1 MNLPKIAAFVYHRPR
16 IEPMTND
23 RLAYQQQKIAS
34 LEKECASLR
43 RELTR
48 LTAQQL
54 EQERIDSINKNL
66 LKQTNEQ
73 LLQCNALSQRE
84 NISKSDFLAN
94 MSHEIRT
101 PLNIILGMANLLAET
116 ELDTVQVQYL
126 TSLRVTGRQL
136 MEILNNILEFSRID
150 AGKITV
156 EPEPFSLHKIIQQIE
171 ASALPLCLQKK
182 LKFHVDHDPLLVME
196 RIGDALK
203 IFQILLNLINN
214 AVKFTRSGTITFAIQ
229 EDYTAGNDIVFMVI
243 DTGIGISED
252 QQENIFDRFT
262 QANDSLS
269 QQQGGAGLGLAIS
282 EKLTNAMGG
291 KLRVKSVLGQGSI
304 FSCHLPLP
312 PAAPSER
319 RRLRLDASLIL
330 PENFPDLKIL
340 VVDDVV
346 ENIEV
351 IKMYLKEYP
360 VHILAAANGQ
370 EALDY
375 FADGNFDLILMDVR
389 MPVMDGITATKEIR
403 RRETEN
409 ARPAQVILAVTAHAF
424 QEQKN
429 KFLRAGFDGVLTK
442 PYSKR
447 ELIQTLFKFTRKD
460 QPLAAPE
467 KMGNKAIGYCL
478 ENDTSEKIPGSFSN
492 MVPDLL
498 QTISSDLT
506 LMKSFLQDGKYENI
520 YATAHSLK
528 GVAGMFG
535 FQKLAS
541 LITDL
546 AQTIKAGDAIVADE
560 LFAVLDMY
568 VVELQTQFTSC

>member
-1 MNLPKIAAFVYHRPR
+1 
-16 IEPMTND
+16 MTNE
-23 RLAYQQQKIAS
+23 RHSYQLQKITA
-34 LEKECASLR
+34 LEKECTCLR

-116 ELDTVQVQYL
+116 ELDTVQMQYL

-214 AVKFTRSGTITFAIQ
+214 AVKFTRSGTITFAIK
-229 EDYTAGNDIVFMVI
+229 EDYTAGNDIVFTVI

-330 PENFPDLKIL
+330 PENFPDLNIL
-340 VVDDVV
+340 VVDDVA

-360 VHILAAANGQ
+360 VHIQAAANGQ

-442 PYSKR
+442 PYFKR
-447 ELIQTLFKFTRKD
+447 ELIQTLFKFTSKD
-460 QPLAAPE
+460 QPLPAPE

-478 ENDTSEKIPGSFSN
+478 ENDTSEKIPKSFRN

-498 QTISSDLT
+498 QTISSDLN

-546 AQTIKAGDAIVADE
+546 AQTIKAGDAIIADE